1 MTDKNQSSQG
11 NTRTFY
17 EEISVAG
24 NQLVE
29 RLEAM
34 IKQGNIRRLII
45 KDQGGKIM
53 LEMPLTL
60 GVVAGTGIAM
70 LAFPLAVL
78 GAVAAVVTRVQVI
91 VERYED
97 PADAEKEKAAE
108 VEVSKN

>member
-1 MTDKNQSSQG
+1 MTNKENTTQG

-29 RLEAM
+29 RLEAL

-45 KDQGGKIM
+45 KDQNGKVL
-53 LEMPLTL
+53 LEMPLTI

-70 LAFPLAVL
+70 MAFPLAVL
-78 GAVAAVVTRVQVI
+78 GAVAAIVTRVQVI
-91 VERYED
+91 IERYED
-97 PADAEKEKAAE
+97 PADAEKENATEIE
-108 VEVSKN
+108 VQ